1 LFLESA
7 QAGESKVMSSTPKFR
22 RESSFASDLRT
33 PPHSEEAEQAVLGG
47 LMLDRNAWDQVGDV
61 IIADHFF
68 RPDHKLIFESIA
80 ALASEAQPC
89 DPVTVSEHLQR
100 LGKLPDVGGL
110 AYLGS
115 LTRDTPGAANARAYA
130 EIIKERAL
138 LRELISAG
146 GEIAGSVWSEEGES
160 ARDLV
165 EKAERRIFAIA
176 EGSSRGKGYVSAKQA
191 LPPLIDLIDDLYNNP
206 NKPRGLPTGF
216 IDFDSKTGGLRGGD
230 LLIIAGRPSMGKS
243 TLAINMAEH
252 AALKEGVRA
261 SVAIFSLEMP
271 AEQILTRMLSSVG
284 SVNLGA
290 IRSGKLSE
298 DDWPRITG
306 ATKQLQDAKIFID
319 DTPALTPTELRARS
333 RRIKREHGLDLIVV
347 DYLQLMTVPGTKEN
361 RATEISE
368 ISRGLKALA
377 KEINCPV
384 IALSQLNRGVEQR
397 ESKKPVMSDLREC
410 VAGDTLVC
418 LADGRRVPIASLV
431 GQQPEVWA
439 LDDEKNVVPAKAEI
453 VWSTGVKP
461 VLELKLA
468 SGARLRATADHRVMA
483 AEKWK
488 SIGECAPGD
497 RIALTR
503 RLPEAKASLE
513 WPEHWLVMLGHLVGD
528 GSYLTHQPLRYTT
541 ASEENS
547 GAVRKAAEQF
557 GCKVARHAGVGNWHQ
572 LVISGNGNRWHSAG
586 VGKWLKDLGIYNQRS
601 HEKRLPGQVFQL
613 SKKQIAILLQHLWA
627 TDGCVSVRSPG
638 TRGAA
643 RVYFATCSPGLACDV
658 AALLLRLGIVARRRT
673 VRAEKG
679 KPVHTVDVSG
689 REDQLAFASHV
700 GAFGPRVG
708 PLAKLVAHLATIR
721 GNTNV
726 DTLPKSVFR
735 AVKGRMVERNVS
747 PRAMAALRGTAY
759 GGDSHFQFSA
769 TRTLIADYADLLDDP
784 ALIDWSLC
792 PLFWDRVVAVE
803 PAGEAE
809 TFDLTVPNYHNW
821 LADGLTTHNSGAIEQ
836 DADMILLIYRD
847 EVYNKDT
854 PKKGVADIDLAKHRN
869 GETGDIRLTFRGH
882 HSRFENYADPTY
894 GEGIMR

>member
-1 LFLESA
+1 
-7 QAGESKVMSSTPKFR
+7 MSSTPKFR
-22 RESSFASDLRT
+22 RSPSGPSDLRT

-47 LMLDRNAWDQVGDV
+47 LMLDRVAWDNVGDV
-61 IIADHFF
+61 ITSEDFFRADH
-68 RPDHKLIFESIA
+68 KIIFESIA
-80 ALASEAQPC
+80 SLAGEAQPC

-100 LGKLPDVGGL
+100 LGKLQEAGGL
-110 AYLGS
+110 AYLGT

-130 EIIKERAL
+130 EIVKERAL
-138 LRELISAG
+138 LRSLVTTG
-146 GEIAGSVWSEEGES
+146 GEIASSVWSEEGET
-160 ARDLV
+160 ARELV

-176 EGSSRGKGYVSAKQA
+176 EGSARGKGYVSARQA
-191 LPPLIDLIDDLYNNP
+191 LPPLIDQIDDLYNNP

-230 LLIIAGRPSMGKS
+230 LLIIAGRPPMGKS

-252 AALKEGVRA
+252 AALKEGIRA

-271 AEQILTRMLSSVG
+271 AEQILTRMLASVG
-284 SVNLGA
+284 SVNLGN

-347 DYLQLMTVPGTKEN
+347 DYLQLMSVPGTKEN

-410 VAGDTLVC
+410 VAGETLVC

-439 LDDEKNVVPAKAEI
+439 LDDEKNVVSAKAEI

-461 VLELKLA
+461 VYELQLA
-468 SGARLRATADHRVMA
+468 GGKTIRATCGHRVLA
-483 AEKWK
+483 KGGWK
-488 SIGECAPGD
+488 
-497 RIALTR
+497 
-503 RLPEAKASLE
+503 
-513 WPEHWLVMLGHLVGD
+513 
-528 GSYLTHQPLRYTT
+528 
-541 ASEENS
+541 
-547 GAVRKAAEQF
+547 
-557 GCKVARHAGVGNWHQ
+557 
-572 LVISGNGNRWHSAG
+572 
-586 VGKWLKDLGIYNQRS
+586 
-601 HEKRLPGQVFQL
+601 
-613 SKKQIAILLQHLWA
+613 
-627 TDGCVSVRSPG
+627 
-638 TRGAA
+638 
-643 RVYFATCSPGLACDV
+643 
-658 AALLLRLGIVARRRT
+658 
-673 VRAEKG
+673 
-679 KPVHTVDVSG
+679 
-689 REDQLAFASHV
+689 HV
-700 GAFGPRVG
+700 G
-708 PLAKLVAHLATIR
+708 
-721 GNTNV
+721 
-726 DTLPKSVFR
+726 DTLPGDSVACARDQFIAKGNASQPTMPAPHFAR
-735 AVKGRMVERNVS
+735 AVAMTDGTNVLE
-747 PRAMAALRGTAY
+747 AAL
-759 GGDSHFQFSA
+759 
-769 TRTLIADYADLLDDP
+769 DLGSPL
-784 ALIDWSLC
+784 L

-803 PAGEAE
+803 LVGEVE

-821 LADGLTTHNSGAIEQ
+821 LADGVVSHNSGAIEQ

-869 GETGDIRLTFRGH
+869 GETGDIRLTFRGQ
-882 HSRFENYADPTY
+882 HSRFENYADPAY

>member
-1 LFLESA
+1 
-7 QAGESKVMSSTPKFR
+7 MSSTPKFR
-22 RESSFASDLRT
+22 RDKGFNSDLRT

-47 LMLDRNAWDQVGDV
+47 LMLDRAAWDQVGDV
-61 IIADHFF
+61 IVADHFF
-68 RPDHKLIFESIA
+68 RPDHALIFDSIA
-80 ALASEAQPC
+80 SLAGEAQPC

-100 LGKLPDVGGL
+100 LGKLNEAGGL
-110 AYLGS
+110 AYLGT

-138 LRELISAG
+138 LRELVSAG

-165 EKAERRIFAIA
+165 ERAERRIFAIA
-176 EGSSRGKGYVSAKQA
+176 EGSSRGKGYISAKQA
-191 LPPLIDLIDDLYNNP
+191 LPALIDQIDDLYNNP

-216 IDFDSKTGGLRGGD
+216 IDFDNKTGGLRGGD

-252 AALKEGVRA
+252 AALKEGIRA

-284 SVNLGA
+284 SVNLGN

-418 LADGRRVPIASLV
+418 LADGRRVPISSLV
-431 GQQPEVWA
+431 GQQPDIWA
-439 LDDEKNVVPAKAEI
+439 LDDEKNVVSAKAEI

-461 VLELKLA
+461 VFDLKLA
-468 SGARLRATADHRVMA
+468 SGLTLRATAEHRVMA
-483 AEKWK
+483 GEKWK
-488 SIGECAPGD
+488 AIGECAPGD
-497 RIALTR
+497 RVAVAR
-503 RLPEAKASLE
+503 KLPEVQAPVE
-513 WPEHWLVMLGHLVGD
+513 WPEHWLVLLGHLVGD

-541 ASEENS
+541 ASEANS
-547 GAVRKAAEQF
+547 EAVKKSAELF
-557 GCKVARHAGVGNWHQ
+557 GSKVTRHAGVGNWHQ
-572 LVISGNGNRWHSAG
+572 LVVSGNGNRWHSAG
-586 VGKWLKDLGIYNQRS
+586 VGKWLKELGIFNQRS
-601 HEKRLPGQVFQL
+601 HEKRLPEQVFQL
-613 SKKQIAILLQHLWA
+613 AKPQIAALLSHLWA
-627 TDGCVSVRSPG
+627 TDGSVSTRAPG
-638 TRGAA
+638 VRGAP
-643 RVYFATCSPGLACDV
+643 RVYFSTCSSGLASDV
-658 AALLLRLGIVARRRT
+658 AALLLRLGIVARQRV
-673 VRAEKG
+673 VRYAKG
-679 KPVHTVDVSG
+679 RPVHTVDVSG
-689 REDQLAFASHV
+689 RQDQMLFATQV
-700 GAFGPRVG
+700 GGFGPRAA
-708 PLAKLVAHLATIR
+708 PIQKLMSYLATIR

-735 AVKGRMVERNVS
+735 SVKSRMIERNVS
-747 PRAMAALRGTAY
+747 ARAMAEMRGTAY
-759 GGDSHFQFSA
+759 GGESHFQFSA
-769 TRTLIADYADLLDDP
+769 SRALLADYAELLDDP
-784 ALIDWSLC
+784 VVADWSNC
-792 PLFWDRVVAVE
+792 PLFWDRVVDVV
-803 PAGEAE
+803 PAGDVE

-847 EVYNKDT
+847 EVYNKET
-854 PKKGVADIDLAKHRN
+854 PKKGVAEIDLAKHRN
-869 GETGDIRLTFRGH
+869 GETGDIRLTFRGQNA
-882 HSRFENYADPTY
+882 RFENYADPAY